1 MDSRSRRRWFVTA
14 LALFLA
20 ISVVRLAIT
29 VSRDGIEGATIW
41 IALLVVVVIV
51 GVTLAV
57 VVRRAGAVRDHV
69 ARLRP
74 GAVVV
79 PAFTTA
85 DTLDE
90 ARAAG
95 ARTKGISGMGGNP
108 VALAVGNGA
117 VEVWVGR
124 EDAPRWVVRRV
135 PDGVA
140 QARAVYGSRESG
152 AVRVSDR
159 ATSVTVVPAYRPLRA
174 AGGAAGADLA
184 RAVQELTTAP

>member
-1 MDSRSRRRWFVTA
+1 MDSRTRRRWFVAA
-14 LALFLA
+14 LVLFLA
-20 ISVVRLAIT
+20 LSVVRIAST
-29 VSRDGIEGATIW
+29 AARDGVDGAVIW
-41 IALLVVVVIV
+41 IALLVVAVVLV
-51 GVTLAV
+51 VALAV

-69 ARLRP
+69 TRLRP

-95 ARTKGISGMGGNP
+95 VRTKGISGMGGNP

-124 EDAPRWVVRRV
+124 EEGPRWVVRRV
-135 PDGVA
+135 PAGVA

-152 AVRVSDR
+152 AVRVADGT
-159 ATSVTVVPAYRPLRA
+159 AAVTVVPAYRPLRA
-174 AGGAAGADLA
+174 AGGAGREDLE
-184 RAVQELTTAP
+184 RAVRELTTAP